1 MQTSKTVSK
10 QARLIAVLAVVF
22 LLMVAVSAPGASSAP
37 NSTFTT
43 TLTAQET
50 MWVDANKCNAEGP
63 RGAWLSFIITNA
75 SGVTQNDVSVTFA
88 GFTGTNAAYFKA
100 TADPVRQ
107 IGTLAANETV
117 AVYFYVDYAEVC
129 NHPQG
134 GGSPYAGYTAN
145 YTVTATGSGGTTVY
159 NGTVTTNELL
169 TAAAAGT
176 VTGAV
181 LGPGTVVGQILTQSV
196 TYSFGNNSDL
206 FFQPAAEA
214 GFKDTCLRLVDSK
227 LTAVTGN
234 VTGVTVGDNN
244 RLHFPN
250 ASVGGGGGTI
260 TITYYWEVRCANTSQ
275 TVSPWAAAKSGQKYK
290 YTGIADATQKVTV
303 PAATQSIS
311 VSKTAAPVCL
321 PANSTDPVI
330 YTVTFTNSFAGAE
343 VTLNSIADALPSCM
357 TIANPATATS
367 QVTAANSSS
376 IPSVGAS
383 GTVNW
388 VGKYRG
394 ADPSTTYKIPA
405 SGTLTLQFTASIA
418 ACPTAATTLYTNQV
432 TGNIGAAT
440 VSTTAPFYYPCSP
453 TAVKLGGLAAQAGG
467 DGVLLTWETV
477 AEIDNAGFNVYRAAG
492 GSVEDRPQQ
501 EWVKLNAALIP
512 AAAPGSSQGHAY
524 TWIDTT
530 AAPGVTYWY
539 MLEDV
544 ALNGATTQHAPVAV
558 TAAEPNALQV
568 AGLGAT
574 PGLAPAVSL
583 AALGFALASG
593 FALARRRRR

>member
-1 MQTSKTVSK
+1 MQSLGVVPSRAQRSLGTL
-10 QARLIAVLAVVF
+10 AAVCLVGLF
-22 LLMVAVSAPGASSAP
+22 LLATTAWAPAAFSAP
-37 NSTFTT
+37 NAAFTFT
-43 TLTAQET
+43 LTSQQT
-50 MWVDANKCNAEGP
+50 MWLDANKCNSEGP
-63 RGAWLSFIITNA
+63 RAAWLSFKVQNT
-75 SGVTQNDVSVTFA
+75 SGATQNNVTITFA
-88 GFTGTNAAYFKA
+88 GFTGTNATYFKA
-100 TADPVRQ
+100 TADPIRQ

-129 NHPQG
+129 NHSQG

-145 YTVTATGSGGTTVY
+145 YTVTAAGSGGTTVY
-159 NGTVTTNELL
+159 NGTVTTSELL

-176 VTGAV
+176 VTTAV

-214 GFKDTCLRLVDSK
+214 SFKDTCLRLVDSK
-227 LTAVTGN
+227 LTAVTGD

-290 YTGIADATQKVTV
+290 YTGIADATRKITIPV
-303 PAATQSIS
+303 ATQSIS

-321 PANSTDPVI
+321 PANSTDPVV

-357 TIANPATATS
+357 TIANPATVTS

-376 IPSVGAS
+376 IPNVGAS

-405 SGTLTLQFTASIA
+405 SGALTLQFAASIA
-418 ACPTAATTLYTNQV
+418 ACPTTGTTLYTNQV

-440 VSTTAPFYYPCSP
+440 VSATAPFYYPCSP
-453 TAVKLGGLAAQAGG
+453 AAVTLAGFTAEAGAG
-467 DGVLLTWETV
+467 AIALTWETV
-477 AEIDNAGFNVYRAAG
+477 SEQDNTGFTIYRSAAAQDRPEPANLLAFVASPTPGSTAGAAYAYRDKDVAAG
-492 GSVEDRPQQ
+492 Q
-501 EWVKLNAALIP
+501 
-512 AAAPGSSQGHAY
+512 
-524 TWIDTT
+524 
-530 AAPGVTYWY
+530 TYWY
-539 MLEDV
+539 WLEDV
-544 ALNGATTQHAPVAV
+544 DSTGATALHGPVSA
-558 TAAEPNALQV
+558 TAK
-568 AGLGAT
+568 
-574 PGLAPAVSL
+574 L
-583 AALGFALASG
+583 AARHRIWVPLIV
-593 FALARRRRR
+593 R